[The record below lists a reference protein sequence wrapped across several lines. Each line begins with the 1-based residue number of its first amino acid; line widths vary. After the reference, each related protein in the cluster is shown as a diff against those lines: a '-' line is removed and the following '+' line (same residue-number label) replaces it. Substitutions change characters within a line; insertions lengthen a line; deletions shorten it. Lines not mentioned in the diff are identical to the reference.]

1 MKELRILGVGCA
13 RRLFAEHRDGNGN
26 FFGALTRPNYVLIN
40 LTIMLIDH
48 FCNPLQ
54 IMHSS

>member
-1 MKELRILGVGCA
+1 MKELRILGVQEGY
-13 RRLFAEHRDGNGN
+13 LVNTEMVMEIFY
-26 FFGALTRPNYVLIN
+26 GALTRPNYVLIN